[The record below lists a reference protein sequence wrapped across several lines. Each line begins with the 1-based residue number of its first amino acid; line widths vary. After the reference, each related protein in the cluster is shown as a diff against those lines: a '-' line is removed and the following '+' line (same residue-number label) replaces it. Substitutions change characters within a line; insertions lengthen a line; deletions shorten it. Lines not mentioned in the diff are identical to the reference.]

1 VHRHS
6 GIGYMTP
13 HTVHYG
19 EALALNLQRAAT
31 LNTAFIAHPQRFTG
45 IAPKPP
51 ALPTAAWINPPKK
64 EIATPAINPICSL
77 NS

>member
-19 EALALNLQRAAT
+19 EASALNLQRAAT
-31 LNTAFIAHPQRFTG
+31 LNTAFIAHPQRFKG

-51 ALPTAAWINPPKK
+51 ALPHRRLDQPTQK